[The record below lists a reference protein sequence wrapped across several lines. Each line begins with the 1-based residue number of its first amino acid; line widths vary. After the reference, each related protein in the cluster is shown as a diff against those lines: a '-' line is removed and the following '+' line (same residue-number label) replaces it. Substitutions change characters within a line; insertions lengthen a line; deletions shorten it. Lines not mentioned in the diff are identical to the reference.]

1 MKFIKPRTLRPSLV
15 VFALMLVVSV
25 SFASTSENDAST
37 WTRDDAAH
45 LLRRAG
51 FGGTPVQID
60 RLHDLGKVGAV
71 DYLISGK
78 LPAGA
83 VAPFDHVDLEPFKTD
98 GSIDLRQGPERQFE
112 IMKLRA
118 WWIDRMIRTDRPLEE
133 KMSLFWHGLFT
144 SGIRECKVP
153 RWMVEQ
159 NELFHKQAIGNY
171 ERLTFQVIHG
181 SAMLKY
187 LNNDENIK
195 GHPNE
200 NLARELME
208 LFTMGE
214 GNGYTEADIGQVARA
229 LTGLTPRRPQMG
241 GNPVL
246 IPMRHDAGIKTIFGH
261 SGNYGPNDVVQL
273 IFSRQY
279 PADYLAKRLWVFFGT
294 PDPQPQDIEMVAH
307 ALRSSGWEV
316 APALRAMF
324 LSPDFYSSACKF
336 TIIKSPIDLE
346 VGTVRML
353 EEPSDQRL
361 DFAVSVGARQLGQ
374 DLFQPPN
381 VKGWPGG
388 EHWIT
393 SAGIYTRYNIATAMA
408 NGIYGANA
416 FNRPR
421 DFNPKAQQKAAQKNL
436 NAPNDASAQATTAS
450 AVINAAPDNSNNPK
464 RANRREAKQ
473 EQAQQQRQK
482 IMQELRDM
490 PPMPAPNE
498 MVQPA
503 KLFAQFTGETES
515 AKVVDA
521 AISRFLQQPLAADK
535 RQVLVDAIGNEPLTL
550 GQPASDR
557 RVRQMLGLL
566 MSTPEYQME

>member
-1 MKFIKPRTLRPSLV
+1 
-15 VFALMLVVSV
+15 
-25 SFASTSENDAST
+25 
-37 WTRDDAAH
+37 
-45 LLRRAG
+45 
-51 FGGTPVQID
+51 
-60 RLHDLGKVGAV
+60 
-71 DYLISGK
+71 
-78 LPAGA
+78 
-83 VAPFDHVDLEPFKTD
+83 
-98 GSIDLRQGPERQFE
+98 
-112 IMKLRA
+112 
-118 WWIDRMIRTDRPLEE
+118 
-133 KMSLFWHGLFT
+133 
-144 SGIRECKVP
+144 
-153 RWMVEQ
+153 
-159 NELFHKQAIGNY
+159 
-171 ERLTFQVIHG
+171 
-181 SAMLKY
+181 
-187 LNNDENIK
+187 
-195 GHPNE
+195 
-200 NLARELME
+200 
-208 LFTMGE
+208 
-214 GNGYTEADIGQVARA
+214 
-229 LTGLTPRRPQMG
+229 
-241 GNPVL
+241 
-246 IPMRHDAGIKTIFGH
+246 MRHDTGIKTIFGQ
-261 SGNYGPNDVVQL
+261 SGNFGPNDVVKL
-273 IFSRQY
+273 IFNRQY

-294 PDPQPQDIEMVAH
+294 PDPQPQDVEMVAH
-307 ALRSSGWEV
+307 ALRSSGWEL

-336 TIIKSPIDLE
+336 TVIKSPIDLE

-353 EEPSDQRL
+353 EEPSDERL
-361 DFAVSVGARQLGQ
+361 AFAISAGARQLGE

-450 AVINAAPDNSNNPK
+450 AVINAAPDNSNNSK
-464 RANRREAKQ
+464 RAARREAKQ

-490 PPMPAPNE
+490 PPMPAPSE

-503 KLFAQFTGETES
+503 KLFPQFTKKTEAS
-515 AKVVDA
+515 KVVDA
-521 AISRFLQQPLAADK
+521 AISRFLQQPVAADK

-550 GQPASDR
+550 GQASSDR